1 MHWFALMKD
10 NLDVF
15 EVLFCPVGEQQRPT
29 RTRTH
34 AHTNIWSSALH
45 AEQVLLHLHLLIPIL
60 PNHTLKE
67 IMHPYIIFLMPFR
80 CFRHRVCTHSVRCT
94 YTRELGGMRSNS
106 SGRNDQKAEHPTV
119 FLQDEIMNK
128 LCFVLFSLRVV
139 YMFRLIPEHGVVEN
153 QLFVDPSTS
162 VSCSEKQRET
172 WFRHTS
178 KISASMKVSLR
189 T

>member
-1 MHWFALMKD
+1 M
-10 NLDVF
+10 
-15 EVLFCPVGEQQRPT
+15 
-29 RTRTH
+29 
-34 AHTNIWSSALH
+34 
-45 AEQVLLHLHLLIPIL
+45 LLHLHLLVPIL
-60 PNHTLKE
+60 LNHTLKE

-80 CFRHRVCTHSVRCT
+80 CFRHHACTHSVRCT

-106 SGRNDQKAEHPTV
+106 SGRNDQKAEQPTV

-139 YMFRLIPEHGVVEN
+139 YMFRLIPEHRVVQN
-153 QLFVDPSTS
+153 QLFVDPIIN
-162 VSCSEKQRET
+162 VSKQQRET

-178 KISASMKVSLR
+178 KISASMTVSLC